1 MSSAQNQA
9 ANVDLFD
16 AYFRRADLDRDGR
29 ISGAEAVAFFQATGL
44 PKPVLATIW
53 ACADRKLTGFL
64 GREEF
69 YNALRLVTVAQSKR
83 DLTDDIVRAA
93 LYGPAA
99 SKIPAPQIN
108 LTGTHAPAPTPA
120 PASQFS
126 SAPAVSSTPGSA
138 APTSSQNPGLRGPQI
153 PSNVNMNHQGFF
165 SQSQS
170 MRPLVPPSTIAA
182 SQPMPGVSSQGFSQ
196 GVSVVNSRPPNSSMP
211 NDWVGGRAGGAPAGM
226 LSQVVNRGLNP
237 SATQDG
243 FGLAT
248 SGPTVSVPSRPQAA
262 AGIIP
267 SGPPAND
274 SKSLSVSG
282 NGFDSNS
289 SFGDDVFSAIPSQ
302 PKQNSF
308 TNSFPSGSI
317 PVSSAIVPAS
327 VGPQSSAHAF
337 PGGSVPYSSSTVPV
351 ASGPQSTERP
361 SNISSMPS
369 VAGQPQQPRS
379 FASSNNQAPTLT
391 TTPAVSHGA
400 GNSASGQSQMPW
412 PRISQT
418 DVQKYSNIFV
428 KVDTDRDGK
437 ITGEQA
443 RDLFLKWG
451 LPREVLQQVWDL
463 SDQDNDSMLSLKE
476 FCIALYLMERYR
488 EGRPLPAALPSSVLF
503 DLSGIIPPAN
513 NYTNAGNVAWRPTS
527 GIPPHMTPPVGGT
540 PGAGARPPVGGMSG
554 TGGRLPVG
562 GMPGPGGRPPV
573 GGRPPKPVPASHFEE
588 RPQIN
593 QQKPRVPELEKH
605 LVDQL
610 SEEEIKSLNSKFN
623 EATEADKK
631 VQDLEKEILESREKI
646 EYFRVKM
653 QELVLYKSRC
663 DNRLNEITERASLD
677 KREAESLAKKYEE
690 KYKQTG
696 DVASKLTIE
705 EATFRDLQE
714 KKMDLYR
721 AIVKMEQEG
730 SGDGTLQ
737 DRVDHIQSDLD
748 ELVKTLNDRCK
759 KYGLR
764 AKPTTLTELPFGW
777 QVGIQEGAAD
787 WDEDWDKFEDEGFT
801 FVKELTLDVQNVL
814 APPRQNSSST
824 KKDKASKTE
833 SPTAASQKKVDDESE
848 KPQSTDE
855 NVVENGA
862 AYDKNENGSGKSVP
876 NSPLARST
884 VGSPSRDFPDSN
896 FGKTTVSP
904 RDKETQSDHGG
915 AGSVFSGD
923 KSFDE
928 SAWGTFDANDDVDSV
943 WGFNAV
949 STTKDA
955 DHDSNID
962 NYYYG
967 GSGEFGLNPIKTG
980 SSQTSGFSQK
990 SRPFTFDD
998 SVPSTPL
1005 NSGFSPPR
1013 FKDSAEPSFDSFS
1026 RFDSFRSH
1034 DSGFFPQERFGRFDS
1049 MRSSRDFDQ
1058 GHGLP
1063 SFDDIPDP
1071 FGSSAPFRT
1080 SLDSETPRRDADPFG
1095 FSSSFRISFD
1105 SQTPRRE
1112 SDPYG
1117 SSDPFRTTFDSQTP
1131 RRDSDAFGSSASFR
1145 TSFDGQ
1151 TPRRDSDSYGSSAP
1165 FRSSFDGTPRADS
1178 DPYGSSGP
1186 FRTSFDSQTPRR
1198 DSDPF
1203 GSTGPFK
1210 LSMESQTPRRDSD
1223 NWSAF

>member
-1 MSSAQNQA
+1 MASAQNQA

-29 ISGAEAVAFFQATGL
+29 ISGAEAVAFFQASGL
-44 PKPVLATIW
+44 PKPVLAQIW
-53 ACADRKLTGFL
+53 AHADRRQTGFL

-83 DLTDDIVRAA
+83 DLTPEIVKAA

-108 LTGTHAPAPTPA
+108 LTGTPAPAP
-120 PASQFS
+120 QFS
-126 SAPAVSSTPGSA
+126 SAPAVSSTPGGA
-138 APTSSQNPGLRGPQI
+138 VTPTSSQNLGLRGPQVS
-153 PSNVNMNHQGFF
+153 SNVNMNHQAFL
-165 SQSQS
+165 SQGQT
-170 MRPLVPPSTIAA
+170 MRPPVPQSTTAA
-182 SQPMPGVSSQGFSQ
+182 SQLTQGVSSQGFSQ
-196 GVSVVNSRPPNSSMP
+196 GVSVVGSRPPNSSMS
-211 NDWVGGRAGGAPAGM
+211 NDWVGGRAGGSVTGM
-226 LSQVVNRGLNP
+226 HSQVSNRGITP

-248 SGPTVSVPSRPQAA
+248 SGPTVSALSRPQAPS
-262 AGIIP
+262 GMTP
-267 SGPPAND
+267 SGPPAKD
-274 SKSLSVSG
+274 SKSLNVSG
-282 NGFDSNS
+282 NGFAPDS

-302 PKQNSF
+302 PKQNAS

-317 PVSSAIVPAS
+317 PVSSAVVPVSA
-327 VGPQSSAHAF
+327 GPQSSSHAF
-337 PGGSVPYSSSTVPV
+337 PGGSLPFSSAIVPV
-351 ASGPQSTERP
+351 TSGPQSSERP
-361 SNISSMPS
+361 STVSPMQP
-369 VAGQPQQPRS
+369 VGGQPQQPRS
-379 FASSNNQAPTLT
+379 FASSNQQVPTQT
-391 TTPAVSHGA
+391 TTSITSGVSYGA
-400 GNSASGQSQMPW
+400 GNSASGQSW
-412 PRISQT
+412 PRMTQT

-437 ITGEQA
+437 ITGDQA

-451 LPREVLQQVWDL
+451 LPREILKQVWDL

-503 DLSGIIPPAN
+503 DLSGIVQPAN
-513 NYTNAGNVAWRPTS
+513 NYSNAGNVAWRPAT
-527 GIPPHMTPPVGGT
+527 GIPPHMTPPVGGM
-540 PGAGARPPVGGMSG
+540 PGPGGRPPVGGMPG
-554 TGGRLPVG
+554 PGGRPPVG

-593 QQKPRVPELEKH
+593 QQKSRVPELEKH

-610 SEEEIKSLNSKFN
+610 SEEEIKSLNTKFK

-631 VQDLEKEILESREKI
+631 VGDLEKEILESREKI

-663 DNRLNEITERASLD
+663 DNRLNEITERASSD
-677 KREAESLAKKYEE
+677 RREAEILAKKYEE

-696 DVASKLTIE
+696 DVASKLSIE

-737 DRVDHIQSDLD
+737 DRVDRIQSDLD
-748 ELVKTLNDRCK
+748 ELVKTLNERCK

-777 QVGIQEGAAD
+777 QVGIQEGVAD

-801 FVKELTLDVQNVL
+801 FVKELTLDVPNVL
-814 APPRQNSSST
+814 APPRQKSSSA
-824 KKDKASKTE
+824 KKEKASTAE
-833 SPTAASQKKVDDESE
+833 SPTAASQPKVDGESE
-848 KPQSTDE
+848 KPQSTGE
-855 NVVENGA
+855 RVVENGA
-862 AYDKNENGSGKSVP
+862 AYDKNEDESVKSVP
-876 NSPLARST
+876 NSPLASST
-884 VGSPSRDFPDSN
+884 VGSPSREFSDSN

-928 SAWGTFDANDDVDSV
+928 PAWGTFDANDDVDSV

-949 STTKDA
+949 STTKDT
-955 DHDSNID
+955 DHDGNRD

-980 SSQTSGFSQK
+980 SSQTSSFSQK

-1005 NSGFSPPR
+1005 NSGYSPPR
-1013 FKDSAEPSFDSFS
+1013 FKDSLEPSFDSLS

-1034 DSGFFPQERFGRFDS
+1034 DSGFFPQEKFGRFDS

-1058 GHGLP
+1058 GHGFP

-1080 SLDSETPRRDADPFG
+1080 SLDSETPRRDSDPFG
-1095 FSSSFRISFD
+1095 SSSSFRISFD
-1105 SQTPRRE
+1105 SQTPRRD

-1117 SSDPFRTTFDSQTP
+1117 SSGPFRTSFDSQTP
-1131 RRDSDAFGSSASFR
+1131 GRDSDRFGSSASFR

-1151 TPRRDSDSYGSSAP
+1151 TPRRDSDPYGSSAP
-1165 FRSSFDGTPRADS
+1165 FRSSFDSTPRADS
-1178 DPYGSSGP
+1178 DPYGSSAP
-1186 FRTSFDSQTPRR
+1186 FRTSFDGQSSRR

>member
-1 MSSAQNQA
+1 MGSAQNQA

-16 AYFRRADLDRDGR
+16 AYFRRADLDSDGR
-29 ISGAEAVAFFQATGL
+29 ISGAEAVAFFQASGL
-44 PKPVLATIW
+44 PKPVLAQIW
-53 ACADRKLTGFL
+53 AHADRRQTGFL

-83 DLTDDIVRAA
+83 DLTPEIVKAA

-108 LTGTHAPAPTPA
+108 LNATAAPAP
-120 PASQFS
+120 QLS
-126 SAPAVSSTPGSA
+126 SAPAVSSTPGIA
-138 APTSSQNPGLRGPQI
+138 VNPTSSQNLGLRGPQV

-165 SQSQS
+165 SQGQT
-170 MRPLVPPSTIAA
+170 MRPLVPPSTTAA
-182 SQPMPGVSSQGFSQ
+182 SQPMQGVLSQGLSQ
-196 GVSVVNSRPPNSSMP
+196 GVSVVGSRPPNSSLS
-211 NDWVGGRAGGAPAGM
+211 NDWVGGRAGGAPTGM
-226 LSQVVNRGLNP
+226 HSQVVNRGITP

-248 SGPTVSVPSRPQAA
+248 PGPTVSIPSRPQAA
-262 AGIIP
+262 SGIIP
-267 SGPPAND
+267 SGPPAKD
-274 SKSLSVSG
+274 SNSLTFSG
-282 NGFDSNS
+282 NGFAPDS

-302 PKQNSF
+302 PKQNSS
-308 TNSFPSGSI
+308 TNSLQSGSI
-317 PVSSAIVPAS
+317 PVSSAIVPVSAGS
-327 VGPQSSAHAF
+327 QSSAHAS
-337 PGGSVPYSSSTVPV
+337 PGDNVPFSSAIVPAV
-351 ASGPQSTERP
+351 SGPQSSERP
-361 SNISSMPS
+361 SAISPMLP
-369 VAGQPQQPRS
+369 VGGQSQQPRS
-379 FASSNNQAPTLT
+379 FASSNQQVP
-391 TTPAVSHGA
+391 TPAPGVSHGA
-400 GNSASGQSQMPW
+400 GNLASGQSQMPW
-412 PRISQT
+412 PRMAQT

-451 LPREVLQQVWDL
+451 LPREVLKQVWDL

-503 DLSGIIPPAN
+503 DLSGIIQPAN
-513 NYTNAGNVAWRPTS
+513 NYSNAGNVAWRPAS
-527 GIPPHMTPPVGGT
+527 GIPSHMTPPAGGT
-540 PGAGARPPVGGMSG
+540 PGPGGRPPVGGMPG
-554 TGGRLPVG
+554 PGGRPPVG

-573 GGRPPKPVPASHFEE
+573 GGRPPKPVPASHFEY
-588 RPQIN
+588 RPQTN

-610 SEEEIKSLNSKFN
+610 SEEEIKSLNSKFK

-631 VQDLEKEILESREKI
+631 VEDLEKEILESREKI

-663 DNRLNEITERASLD
+663 DNRLNEITERASSD
-677 KREAESLAKKYEE
+677 KREAEALAKKYEE

-730 SGDGTLQ
+730 GGDGTLQ
-737 DRVDHIQSDLD
+737 ERVDRIQSDLD
-748 ELVKTLNDRCK
+748 ELVKTLNERCK

-764 AKPTTLTELPFGW
+764 AKPATLTELPFGW

-801 FVKELTLDVQNVL
+801 FVKELSLDVQNVL
-814 APPRQNSSST
+814 APPRQKPSLAKKERTST
-824 KKDKASKTE
+824 IK
-833 SPTAASQKKVDDESE
+833 SPTAASQPKGDVVSE
-848 KPQSTDE
+848 KQQSTDE
-855 NVVENGA
+855 RVVENGA
-862 AYDKNENGSGKSVP
+862 AYDNNEDESGKSVP
-876 NSPLARST
+876 NSPLASST
-884 VGSPSRDFPDSN
+884 FGSPREFSDAN
-896 FGKTTVSP
+896 FGKTTLSP
-904 RDKETQSDHGG
+904 RDKETHSDHGG

-928 SAWGTFDANDDVDSV
+928 PGWGTFDANDDVDSV

-949 STTKDA
+949 STTKDT
-955 DHDSNID
+955 DHDGNRD

-980 SSQTSGFSQK
+980 SSQSSGFSQK

-1005 NSGFSPPR
+1005 NSGYSPPR
-1013 FKDSAEPSFDSFS
+1013 FKDSTGPSFDSFS
-1026 RFDSFRSH
+1026 
-1034 DSGFFPQERFGRFDS
+1034 
-1049 MRSSRDFDQ
+1049 SSRDFDQ
-1058 GHGLP
+1058 GHGFP

-1080 SLDSETPRRDADPFG
+1080 SLDNETPRRDSDPFG
-1095 FSSSFRISFD
+1095 SSSSFRISFD
-1105 SQTPRRE
+1105 SQTPRR
-1112 SDPYG
+1112 
-1117 SSDPFRTTFDSQTP
+1117 
-1131 RRDSDAFGSSASFR
+1131 DSDH
-1145 TSFDGQ
+1145 
-1151 TPRRDSDSYGSSAP
+1151 
-1165 FRSSFDGTPRADS
+1165 
-1178 DPYGSSGP
+1178 YGSSGP

-1203 GSTGPFK
+1203 GSSASFRTSFDG
-1210 LSMESQTPRRDSD
+1210 QTSRRDSD
-1223 NWSAF
+1223 PDPYGSSAPFRSSFDVKLREEIQTLLGPLALLNYQWRVRLQEETLIIGVHFSRGIFGSVLDIIRQSNSKK